1 MFVRPVIPIFDSFNT
16 SLQAEEPLIHVLY
29 HSNLRLYC
37 SLLLRFILPEVIS
50 ESEDVLSID
59 LKEPDIS
66 INFNSIFIATM
77 TKQYAT
83 DSDTFGTKYL
93 NKLIYT
99 LVKLVLNPFI
109 LLILHSIFSTIRKIC
124 TDGRQ
129 NFRKRRYTRPCIY

>member
-1 MFVRPVIPIFDSFNT
+1 MNALELEFLEYESTSDEEFRAYFD
-16 SLQAEEPLIHVLY
+16 
-29 HSNLRLYC
+29 
-37 SLLLRFILPEVIS
+37 
-50 ESEDVLSID
+50 EDNKSCAWI
-59 LKEPDIS
+59 
-66 INFNSIFIATM
+66 
-77 TKQYAT
+77 
-83 DSDTFGTKYL
+83 TFGTKYL